1 MTRTS
6 SSLHLT
12 APRSHGLRDLA
23 VVAFLAI
30 VLGSFVAQIASAP
43 SSARTAPVPT
53 AAACVAP
60 AARS

>member
-1 MTRTS
+1 MTQTR
-6 SSLHLT
+6 SSLNLT

-43 SSARTAPVPT
+43 SSAGTALAPT
-53 AAACVAP
+53 ASASVDCAP
-60 AARS
+60 RG